1 VSILSVGTVAFD
13 SIETPFDAVDRVLGG
28 SATYTCLTARYFTD
42 DVRLSAVVG
51 GDFPERYIQMFRS
64 QGIDIAGLDVR
75 PEGKT
80 FYWHGRYDYDLSGR
94 DTLAT
99 HLNVL
104 EGFDPVLPAKYADA
118 RIVCLGNLD
127 PVIQSR
133 VLDQVDRPDLVI
145 CDTMNY
151 WIEHTHEQLLD
162 TLKRVDVFILNDEE
176 ARQLAQH
183 PNLVRAVGII
193 REMGPET
200 IVVKKGENGAMLFA
214 DDSIFWTPA
223 LPLERIEDPTGA
235 GDTFMGGFAGYLA
248 GERRYELDDLKRAV
262 VFGSAMASFVVE
274 RFGPARLM
282 DLDRKQIDG
291 RVDAF
296 RQLSAIPSTPVVA

>member
-13 SIETPFDAVDRVLGG
+13 TIETPFASVNRVLGG
-28 SATYTCLTARYFTD
+28 SATYTCLTARYFAA

-51 GDFPERYIQMFRS
+51 GDFPEEHIDMFR
-64 QGIDIAGLDVR
+64 GRDIHIDGLDVR
-75 PEGKT
+75 EEGKT
-80 FYWHGRYDYDLSGR
+80 FFWHGKYDYDLSGR

-104 EGFDPVLPAKYADA
+104 QGFDPVLPESYRDS

-133 VLDQVDRPDLVI
+133 VLDQVDQPELVI

-151 WIEHTHEQLLD
+151 WIENTLSALRD
-162 TLKRVDVFILNDEE
+162 TLRRVDVFILNDEE
-176 ARQLAQH
+176 ARQLADH

-193 REMGPET
+193 REMGPHT
-200 IVVKKGENGAMLFA
+200 VVVKKGENGAMLFA
-214 DDSIFWTPA
+214 RDSVFWSPA

-235 GDTFMGGFAGYLA
+235 GDTFMGGFAGFLA

-262 VFGSAMASFVVE
+262 VYGSAMASFVVE
-274 RFGPARLM
+274 RFGPERLM
-282 DLDRKQIDG
+282 DLDRKQIYE

-296 RQLSAIPSTPVVA
+296 RRLSEIPSIPVLA